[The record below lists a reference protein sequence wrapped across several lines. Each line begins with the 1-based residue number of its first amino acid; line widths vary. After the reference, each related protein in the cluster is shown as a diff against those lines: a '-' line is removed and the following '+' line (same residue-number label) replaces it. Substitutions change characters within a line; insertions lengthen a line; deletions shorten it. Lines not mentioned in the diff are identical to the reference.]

1 MASASTAAER
11 FEKAL
16 KRTEQLTSIIVILS
30 AITLFLLFV
39 I

>member
-1 MASASTAAER
+1 MATSSDVKDR
-11 FEKAL
+11 YEKAM

-30 AITLFLLFV
+30 AIALFLLF